1 MPRKS
6 KSTKKVGRKIRGKGD
21 YKVDK
26 SSVNPLVNKIVRKI
40 GSAIGGFGGSYLGS
54 PAAGAYA
61 GDYVAN
67 KAHKLF
73 KRVTGFGDY
82 KISENS
88 LVLGDNVPE
97 FANISNREV
106 RIMHKEYIGDLY
118 CAANGAFKIQNFKI
132 NPGSSIAFP
141 WLSGM
146 SQNYQQYRINGM
158 IFYFKSTS
166 ANALNSTNTNLGQ
179 VLISTNY
186 NVLSKSF
193 ENTSD
198 MLNAEFSTSGKPSSD
213 MVHMIECAPRETPIK
228 ELYIRNSSVP
238 VNEISD
244 DRLYDYC
251 NIQVATVGMQST
263 SEIMVG
269 QLWISYDITL
279 MKNISSQNILLADQY
294 VFAGAGR
301 TPLNSSSVFCNSNVL
316 DANLLR
322 TNDSTFGTK
331 IVRGAGGAWQKIVFP
346 PTFKGSVRVDYNCVG
361 MGIETFNST
370 PTVSLYGGVTH
381 KLLYNGNTVSFAT
394 NMNGGGTPTV
404 SMYSICL
411 NIENKGVENA
421 VEFSNW
427 RNPDADASGFSNIII
442 TTIPTIL

>member
-1 MPRKS
+1 MPRTK
-6 KSTKKVGRKIRGKGD
+6 KSTKKTGRKIRGKGD

-26 SSVNPLVNKIVRKI
+26 SSVNPLVNQIVRKI
-40 GSAIGGFGGSYLGS
+40 GSAIGGFGGSYLGN

-82 KISENS
+82 KVSENS

-106 RIMHKEYIGDLY
+106 RIVHKEYIGDLY
-118 CAANGAFKIQNFKI
+118 CAPNGAFKIQNFKI

-198 MLNAEFSTSGKPSSD
+198 MLNAEFSTSGKPSCD
-213 MVHMIECAPRETPIK
+213 MVHMIECARKETPIK

-269 QLWISYDITL
+269 QLWISYDMTL

-294 VFAGAGR
+294 IFQGTGV
-301 TPLNSSSVFCNSNVL
+301 TPLGSASVLCNPNVV
-316 DANLLR
+316 DPNVYR

-331 IVRGAGGAWQKIVFP
+331 IAKGAGGAWQKIIFP
-346 PTFKGSVRVDYNCVG
+346 STFKGCVRVDYYCVG
-361 MGIETFNST
+361 QTGTTFDST
-370 PTVSLYGGVTH
+370 PTVSLHGGVTH
-381 KLLYNGNTVSFAT
+381 KLLYNGQSFL
-394 NMNGGGTPTV
+394 PQ
-404 SMYSICL
+404 I
-411 NIENKGVENA
+411 
-421 VEFSNW
+421 
-427 RNPDADASGFSNIII
+427 
-442 TTIPTIL
+442 

>member
-1 MPRKS
+1 MPRTK
-6 KSTKKVGRKIRGKGD
+6 KSTKKAGRKIKGRGD
-21 YKVDK
+21 YKVNK
-26 SSVNPLVNKIVRKI
+26 SEVNPLVNQIVRKL
-40 GSAIGGFGGSYLGS
+40 GSAIGGFGGSFLGH

-61 GDYVAN
+61 GDFIAN
-67 KAHKLF
+67 KGHKLF
-73 KRVTGFGDY
+73 KRITGYGDY
-82 KISENS
+82 KVTANS

-106 RIMHKEYIGDLY
+106 RIVHKEYIGDLY
-118 CAANGAFKIQNFKI
+118 CGANGVFKIQNFKI
-132 NPGSSIAFP
+132 NPGSTISFP
-141 WLSGM
+141 WLSGL

-186 NVLSKSF
+186 NVLAKSF

-198 MLNAEFSTSGKPSSD
+198 MLNAEFSTSGKPSDD
-213 MVHMIECAPRETPIK
+213 MVHMIECAPKETPIK

-279 MKNISSQNILLADQY
+279 LKNISSQNILLADQFIFQGDNMPY
-294 VFAGAGR
+294 NGDDVLCNGTIPDPNIYR
-301 TPLNSSSVFCNSNVL
+301 T
-316 DANLLR
+316 D
-322 TNDSTFGTK
+322 DSTLGCVIARGVGNVYRK
-331 IVRGAGGAWQKIVFP
+331 IIFP
-346 PTFKGSVRVDYNCVG
+346 PSFQGAARIDFYSAGTANS
-361 MGIETFNST
+361 TFNTS
-370 PTVSLYGGVTH
+370 PTTAYYGGVTD
-381 KLLYNGNTVSFAT
+381 KKLYNGGTESFAT
-394 NMNGGGTPTV
+394 NMNAGGTPTV
-404 SMYSICL
+404 AMFSICVNVKNL
-411 NIENKGVENA
+411 GVENS
-421 VEFSNW
+421 VQFSNW
-427 RNPDADASGFSNIII
+427 KGPDRVSTGFSNIII
-442 TTIPTIL
+442 TTLPTVL